1 MDQQDQ
7 RNFILA
13 IVLTIGVL
21 LVYQFLVV
29 EPEAKRRQAAIEAAR
44 FEQAQNPN
52 AVPIPGAAPGQTGP
66 LAPVMLDRTE
76 ALMRSQRVAFANER
90 AIDGSINLTGARFD
104 DLNLKRHRQE
114 LDPASAEVVLAAPEG
129 TRDGLYASLSWTRVD
144 GQLGDLP
151 GPETVWS
158 VISGAPLSPAAPLV
172 LGYQAPSGLSFQRQ
186 ITLDE
191 DYLFTV
197 TDTVSNTSAAAQA
210 VRKVGQVRRFGVPSD
225 LLNNGILHEG
235 TVGVLG
241 NTLYDLKYSEMRKG
255 QAVAKPSQGGWLG
268 VTDKLRLAA
277 LIPDPTDT
285 VDAGFQMRRAVSGDV
300 FEASFAATPREIGPG
315 QSLTTTTHVYMGAKR
330 VEDLQRVEQALG
342 TPRFVDAI
350 DWGMFW
356 YLTKPFFWGLRNL
369 ADLLGSV
376 WAGILALTVVIK
388 LIMLPIVYNSYKSM
402 AKMRDLAPKMKE
414 IQERF
419 AADKQRQQQ
428 EIMKMYQ
435 KEKVNPVS
443 GCLPMLLQI
452 PVFYA
457 LYKTLFVTIEL
468 RHAAFPGWIQ
478 DMSAPDP
485 TTVFNLFGLL
495 PFDPT
500 AIPLIG
506 GLLALGAWPILYGV
520 TMWALQSLNP
530 PPPDKIQQMIFAW
543 FPVLFTVLFAGFAA
557 GLVIYWTWSNV
568 LSILQQYWIMRRQGS
583 KTQLDKFL
591 EEKFRKI
598 KAQE

>member
-13 IVLTIGVL
+13 IVLTIAVL
-21 LVYQFLVV
+21 LVYQFMVV
-29 EPEAKRRQAAIEAAR
+29 EPEAKRRQAAAEAAR
-44 FEQAQNPN
+44 IEQAQNP
-52 AVPIPGAAPGQTGP
+52 AAAGLAQSAAPAGP
-66 LAPVMLDRTE
+66 VVLERAE
-76 ALMRSQRVAFANER
+76 ALSRAARVTFENES
-90 AIDGSINLTGARFD
+90 AVDGSINLTGARFD
-104 DLNLKRHRQE
+104 DLNLKRHRQTLE
-114 LDPASAEVVLAAPEG
+114 ADSPEVTLAAPEG
-129 TRDGLYASLSWTRVD
+129 TRDGLYASLGWVRVD
-144 GQLGDLP
+144 GQTGDLP
-151 GPETVWS
+151 GPDTQWTV
-158 VISGAPLSPAAPLV
+158 VSGAPLTSAEPLV
-172 LGYQAPSGLSFQRQ
+172 LSYSAASGLEFRRQ
-186 ITLDE
+186 VVLDE
-191 DYLFTV
+191 TYLFTV
-197 TDTVSNTSAAAQA
+197 TDTVTNVSAASQA
-210 VRKVGQVRRFGVPSD
+210 LRKVGQVRRFGVPSD

-235 TVGVLG
+235 AVGVLA

-255 QAVAKPSQGGWLG
+255 KAVSKPSEGGWLG
-268 VTDKLRLAA
+268 ITDKLRLAA

-285 VDAGFQMRRAVSGDV
+285 VDAGFQMRRAVGGDV
-300 FEASFAATPREIGPG
+300 FEASFAATPREIAPG
-315 QSLTTTTHVYMGAKR
+315 QSLSTTTHVYLGAKR
-330 VEDLQRVEQALG
+330 VEDLQRVEKALG

-369 ADLLGSV
+369 ADLFGSV
-376 WAGILALTVVIK
+376 WAGMLALTVVIK
-388 LIMLPIVYNSYKSM
+388 LFMLPIVYNSYKSM
-402 AKMRDLAPKMKE
+402 AKMRDLAPKMKD

-435 KEKVNPVS
+435 REKVNPVS

-468 RHAAFPGWIQ
+468 RHAAFPGWIK

-495 PFDPT
+495 PYDPT

-520 TMWALQSLNP
+520 TMWALQSLSP
-530 PPPDKIQQMIFAW
+530 PPPDKMQQMIFAW

-583 KTQLDKFL
+583 KTQLDTFL
-591 EEKFRKI
+591 ENRFGKP
-598 KAQE
+598 KAKV